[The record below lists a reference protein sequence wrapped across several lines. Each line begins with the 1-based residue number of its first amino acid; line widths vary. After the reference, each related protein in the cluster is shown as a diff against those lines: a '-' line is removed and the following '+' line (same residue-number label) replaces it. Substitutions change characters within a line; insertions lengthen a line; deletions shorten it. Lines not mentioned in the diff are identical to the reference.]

1 MSGWYLAMKG
11 LKVSLLRTARM
22 PLTFQEKILVMLAL
36 YQLAKQG
43 LNLLCYRLMSVKYQ
57 RILLK
62 LSGEQLAGKFDNG
75 IDLELAGWLAEEVK
89 KVTAAGTQVVI
100 MVGGGNF
107 ARGAQISGHGIQ
119 RVTGDHMGMLGT
131 LINALGL
138 TDIFEANG
146 VKTRCLSN
154 IFAEQV
160 AEPFVHRLANKHLE
174 KGRVVIVAGGTG
186 RPYVT
191 TDTGAVVL
199 ALELDCP
206 VVLKA
211 TKVDGIYDKD
221 PVTNK
226 DAKRLE
232 RVAYKDALRNDDIK
246 IMDKA
251 AMGLAMENDM
261 PVIVFEAMKANNLLK
276 IVQGEHVGTMIS

>member
-1 MSGWYLAMKG
+1 MS
-11 LKVSLLRTARM
+11 T
-22 PLTFQEKILVMLAL
+22 
-36 YQLAKQG
+36 
-43 LNLLCYRLMSVKYQ
+43 KYQ

-62 LSGEQLAGKFDNG
+62 LSGEQLAGEFDSG
-75 IDLELAGWLAEEVK
+75 IDPKLAGWLAEEVK
-89 KVTAAGTQVVI
+89 KVTAAGAQVVI

-107 ARGAQISGHGIQ
+107 VRGAQIAGHGIK
-119 RVTGDHMGMLGT
+119 RVTGDHMGMLAT
-131 LINALGL
+131 MINALGL
-138 TDIFEANG
+138 TDIFEAHG

-160 AEPFVHRLANKHLE
+160 AEPFVFRLAEKHLE
-174 KGRVVIVAGGTG
+174 KGRVIIVAGGTG

-221 PVTNK
+221 PAKHK
-226 DAKRLE
+226 DAVKLDH
-232 RVAYKDALRNDDIK
+232 VSYQDAVQNDSIK

-251 AMGLAMENDM
+251 AMGLAMENNM
-261 PVIVFEAMKANNLLK
+261 PVIVFEAMKADNLLK
-276 IVQGEHVGTMIS
+276 VVQGEAVGTTIS